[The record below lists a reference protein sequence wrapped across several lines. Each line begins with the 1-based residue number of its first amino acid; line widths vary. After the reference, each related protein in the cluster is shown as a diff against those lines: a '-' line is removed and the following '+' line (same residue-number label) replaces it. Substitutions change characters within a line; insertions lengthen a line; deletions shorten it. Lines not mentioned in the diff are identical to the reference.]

1 MGTSKMRDRLSR
13 VTDAPVQSARRG
25 GLGGLLRGGAGDQH
39 GHDRDGGP
47 ISALRGQ
54 IGQQT
59 RHQDGP
65 SFQQTA
71 WGAAGRAGTAMAGA
85 AGLAARAGQSA
96 GSALAGRASDISG
109 RMTEHVDDQS
119 WSGRQGARLGGRGP
133 GRQWDDAG
141 QSSREQRGGRSW
153 DQPRGRGGWDEPARP
168 QRWGQRDDAGYGW
181 DEARRSG
188 NGNHGLTARLSRGD
202 EGDQGLG
209 GALGPRGSARGDLRL
224 GDDRPG
230 RDWEQ
235 HGGLLGPRAQQQRG
249 RGRRRG
255 QRGHDQLGGW
265 DAQAG
270 RGPVQRW
277 ERPDLRSRE
286 ELIGGQGLP
295 KRHTKRIE
303 KAHDDADESAR
314 RAFEAS
320 ERAMRHSHSR
330 RALKDERKA
339 VAQADRA
346 QRLLDQHLAR
356 AQHRVASAQRRRR
369 HGLGLLLLAGAGAG
383 ITIAARR
390 LFSQPSGGQPAGGVD
405 QTGASATRVTTT
417 TTRYPADDRP
427 SDGLRDDVTAGHRA
441 GTDTMSDSTSRRF

>member
-25 GLGGLLRGGAGDQH
+25 GLAGLLRGGAADQR

-47 ISALRGQ
+47 MSGLRGQ
-54 IGQQT
+54 IGQQS

-65 SFQQTA
+65 GLQQAA

-96 GSALAGRASDISG
+96 GSALAGRVSDVSG
-109 RMTEHVDDQS
+109 RLTEHPDDAS
-119 WSGRQGARLGGRGP
+119 WPGRQGARMGGRGL

-141 QSSREQRGGRSW
+141 QFSREQRAGRSW
-153 DQPRGRGGWDEPARP
+153 ERPRGRGAWDEPARQ
-168 QRWGQRDDAGYGW
+168 QRWSQRDDSGHGW
-181 DEARRSG
+181 DDARRNG
-188 NGNHGLTARLSRGD
+188 NGMTARMGRAD
-202 EGDQGLG
+202 EGEQGIG
-209 GALGPRGSARGDLRL
+209 AALGLRGPARGELRM

-230 RDWEQ
+230 RGWEQ
-235 HGGLLGPRAQQQRG
+235 PGGQLGLQAREQRG

-255 QRGHDQLGGW
+255 QRGTDQLGGW
-265 DAQAG
+265 DDQAG
-270 RGPVQRW
+270 RRPGQRW
-277 ERPDLRSRE
+277 ERPDLMSRE
-286 ELIGGQGLP
+286 ELIGGHSLP
-295 KRHTKRIE
+295 RRHSKRIE
-303 KAHDDADESAR
+303 RAHDSADESAR

-346 QRLLDQHLAR
+346 QRMLEQHVAR
-356 AQHRVASAQRRRR
+356 AERRMASTQRRRR
-369 HGLGLLLLAGAGAG
+369 RGLGLVMLAGAGAG

-390 LFSQPSGGQPAGGVD
+390 MLSQPGGGQQAPGSLD
-405 QTGASATRVTTT
+405 QTGASTTRATT
-417 TTRYPADDRP
+417 TTRYPADDRMP
-427 SDGLRDDVTAGHRA
+427 DSLRDDVTAGHRA
-441 GTDTMSDSTSRRF
+441 GTDTDTMSDSTSRRF

>member
-1 MGTSKMRDRLSR
+1 MGTSNMRDRLSR

-25 GLGGLLRGGAGDQH
+25 GLGGLLRGGAADQH
-39 GHDRDGGP
+39 SHDRDGGP
-47 ISALRGQ
+47 MSALRGQ
-54 IGQQT
+54 IGQQS

-65 SFQQTA
+65 GFQQAA

-85 AGLAARAGQSA
+85 AGIAARAGQSA
-96 GSALAGRASDISG
+96 GSALAGRMSDVSG
-109 RMTEHVDDQS
+109 RMSEHAEDPG

-141 QSSREQRGGRSW
+141 QSSREQRGGRAW
-153 DQPRGRGGWDEPARP
+153 DQPRSRGGWDEPARQ

-181 DEARRSG
+181 DEARR
-188 NGNHGLTARLSRGD
+188 NGNASHGVSARMGRAD
-202 EGDQGLG
+202 EGEGLG
-209 GALGPRGSARGDLRL
+209 GALGLRGSTRGDLRT

-235 HGGLLGPRAQQQRG
+235 HGGQLGPQGREQRG

-255 QRGHDQLGGW
+255 QRGHEQLGDW
-265 DAQAG
+265 TDQAG
-270 RGPVQRW
+270 RRPAQRW

-286 ELIGGQGLP
+286 ELLGGHGLP

-303 KAHDDADESAR
+303 KAHDAADDSAR

-330 RALKDERKA
+330 RAMKDERKA

-356 AQHRVASAQRRRR
+356 AQHRMASAQRRRR
-369 HGLGLLLLAGAGAG
+369 RGVGLVMLAGAGAG
-383 ITIAARR
+383 IAIAARR
-390 LFSQPSGGQPAGGVD
+390 MLSQPGGGQPAAGGLD
-405 QTGASATRVTTT
+405 QTGASTTRVTTT
-417 TTRYPADDRP
+417 TTRYPTDERL

-441 GTDTMSDSTSRRF
+441 GTDSMSDSTSRRF